1 MAEVSAADALRVLG
15 AKTSLQNFQSAGR
28 EAPVPLSASV
38 PASALLSAPDQKC
51 AGERERD
58 VTRFLGKPCIREVRR
73 LCRVLA
79 PGNKVMQVDNDCDK
93 DV

>member
-51 AGERERD
+51 AGERGTDIFE
-58 VTRFLGKPCIREVRR
+58 FFSG
-73 LCRVLA
+73 
-79 PGNKVMQVDNDCDK
+79 M
-93 DV
+93 